1 MGTNNRESLLL
12 KAWVRYDGNG
22 ELVPGSIVYRKRKPS
37 GKFKELIDP
46 ASNGC
51 CTPVYTTTSSTTQA
65 PAPSDYRLKRNITP
79 TGGMIGEFKEYVW
92 DWSSEAE
99 ALGLAHYPTKG
110 VIAQEVMNKKPEAV
124 SYDDTIGY
132 YRVNY
137 DML

>member
-22 ELVPGSIVYRKRKPS
+22 EIIPGSIVYRKKKPS

-46 ASNGC
+46 AFNGC
-51 CTPVYTTTSSTTQA
+51 CNPVYTTL
-65 PAPSDYRLKRNITP
+65 PPVSDYRLKSNLTP
-79 TGGMIGEFKEYVW
+79 TGGMLGGFKEYTW